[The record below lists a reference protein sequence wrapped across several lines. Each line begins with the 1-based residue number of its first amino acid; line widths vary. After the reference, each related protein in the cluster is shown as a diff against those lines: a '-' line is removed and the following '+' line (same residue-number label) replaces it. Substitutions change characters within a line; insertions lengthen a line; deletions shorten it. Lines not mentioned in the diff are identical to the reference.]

1 MRKFLAALPLVII
14 VIAACASQA
23 PKQATKSKVLAAA
36 KQMSASSCR
45 PHNVGNLRMIGCDYL
60 ATFLNN
66 EWSVLVTVAYVDASG
81 KRIHGNAMG
90 VYFFSPS
97 GTFVKFVPGM

>member
-1 MRKFLAALPLVII
+1 MV
-14 VIAACASQA
+14 
-23 PKQATKSKVLAAA
+23 
-36 KQMSASSCR
+36 
-45 PHNVGNLRMIGCDYL
+45 GCDYL

-81 KRIHGNAMG
+81 KRIHGNAIG

-97 GTFVKFVPGM
+97 GTFIKFVPGM